1 MRILIFS
8 IHSALK
14 NLWHERWI
22 NLLTVLSISIG
33 LLILTTFAAITFNM
47 DSMLKRWSKSFG
59 IVVYLDDNLTEKAKN
74 TLKNFFQNDPDI
86 LDINYISEDQALRE
100 IEKVL
105 GSKSTILE
113 GFSKNPLPSSFELGL
128 RSDLLESSLVKKKAA
143 QIKTMAGVDEVVFGE
158 KWLSSLNRI
167 SEIITIAL
175 ILLGSIILVAIVF
188 VTYSTIK
195 IFFYRRKDEIET
207 LKLLGAT
214 RNFIRLPFLIEGLC
228 IGVLGG
234 LISAFSLFSLY
245 SLITVKVPLF
255 LPSIKFAMVSLPI
268 TVYLSVPPAG
278 AVMSFIGSFIAVGK
292 IRY

>member
-1 MRILIFS
+1 MRILIYS
-8 IHSALK
+8 ILSALK
-14 NLWHERWI
+14 NLWHEKWI

-33 LLILTTFAAITFNM
+33 LLILTTFAAISINM
-47 DSMLKRWSKSFG
+47 DSMLKRWSRSFG
-59 IVVYLDDNLTEKAKN
+59 IVVYLDDNLTEKARYR
-74 TLKNFFQNDPDI
+74 LKNFFQKDPDI
-86 LDINYISEDQALRE
+86 INIKYISEDEALRE
-100 IEKVL
+100 VEKVL

-128 RSDLLESSLVKKKAA
+128 RNELLESSLVKKKAA
-143 QIKTMAGVDEVVFGE
+143 QIMTMAGVDEVVFGE

-167 SEIITIAL
+167 SEIIKIAL
-175 ILLGSIILVAIVF
+175 ILLGTIVLVAIIF

-234 LISAFSLFSLY
+234 LISAFSLYSLY
-245 SLITVKVPLF
+245 SLITVKVPLY
-255 LPSIKFAMVSLPI
+255 LPSIKSAMVALPV
-268 TVYLSVPPAG
+268 TVYLSVPPAA